1 MSPPNPNRHDRAFP
15 GHPSSRNDEVR
26 DAPAQTRSFA
36 LSADGRAMD
45 GRDKPGHD
53 ELCLEK
59 SRSFRTSLFALIA
72 SAAAALAIA
81 TPTIAADS
89 VNVYSGRHYEGDIQL
104 YQGFEKET
112 GIRVNYIE
120 GKSDEIL
127 QRLESEGAASPADI
141 FITTDAGNL
150 WRAEEKGLLQPI
162 ASETLNARVPASLR
176 SPSSTWFALSTRAR
190 VIFYAKGRIDPASVQ
205 SYADLADPKLKGKLC
220 VRSGAHIYNLSLLA
234 GMIEKK
240 GAPDAENWARGVVA
254 NLARDPQGGDIDQIQ
269 AVAAGECDV
278 ALGNSYYF
286 VRLLKADQPDEG
298 KIGDKVG
305 VVFPDQAGDG
315 THVNISGAG
324 VAKNAPNREA
334 AIKFLEY
341 LTGTEAQS
349 YFANQNNEYPVV
361 AEALNNPELKSL
373 GDFKTDPINVSAYGR
388 RQAEAQVI
396 MDNAGWK

>member
-1 MSPPNPNRHDRAFP
+1 
-15 GHPSSRNDEVR
+15 
-26 DAPAQTRSFA
+26 
-36 LSADGRAMD
+36 
-45 GRDKPGHD
+45 
-53 ELCLEK
+53 
-59 SRSFRTSLFALIA
+59 
-72 SAAAALAIA
+72 LAILALGLVA
-81 TPTIAADS
+81 TLSPIRAAES

-104 YQGFEKET
+104 YQGFEKAT

-141 FITTDAGNL
+141 FVTTDAGNL

-162 ASETLNARVPASLR
+162 ESETLQSRVPGSLR
-176 SPSSTWFALSTRAR
+176 SPNNTWFALSTRAR
-190 VIFYAKGRIDPASVQ
+190 VIFYAKGRVEPTSVAT
-205 SYADLADPKLKGKLC
+205 YADLVDPKFKGKLC

-240 GAPDAENWARGVVA
+240 GAAEAETWARGVVA
-254 NLARDPQGGDIDQIQ
+254 NLARDPQGGDTDQIE
-269 AVAAGECDV
+269 AVASGECEV

-286 VRLLKADQPDEG
+286 VRLLKADQADDQ

-305 VVFPDQAGDG
+305 IIFPDQAGDG

-324 VAKNAPNREA
+324 VAKNAPNRDA

-341 LTGTEAQS
+341 LTSTEAQS

-361 AEALNNPELKSL
+361 AEALDNPALKSL

-388 RQAEAQVI
+388 NQAQAQII
-396 MDNAGWK
+396 MDKVGWK